1 MTESETIHGGTLVA
15 EVLVQHGVPY
25 LFTLCGGHISPIF
38 VAAKEHGIRVV
49 DVRHEAT
56 AVFAA
61 DAVSRL
67 SNTVGV
73 AAVTAGPG
81 VTNSVTAVKNAQMAQ
96 SPVVVLGGAAATLL
110 QGRGALQDID
120 QMALMKPHVK
130 WAAAVDR
137 VRDVVPAL
145 EKAFTAA
152 QSGVPGPVFIE
163 LPVDLLYPESI
174 VRDLYSANKAKGS
187 SLRARFLNWYID
199 RHVNKLFSGAW
210 DRRVEN
216 PRSPS
221 IPAYT
226 PAQVERTLSH
236 LRRAQRP
243 VLVISSQAM
252 LDAPRAAALQ
262 EGVIRLGIP
271 TYLSGMAR
279 GLLGRHPLHMRH
291 KRSKALK
298 EADLI
303 LLAGVLCDFRLG
315 YGRSLSRQATL
326 ISVNRSKE
334 DLTKNCNPDLAV
346 QGDAGA
352 FLRALARAW
361 DGDPGQWSVWHD
373 TVKARNDAR
382 DDEIAQQATVDT
394 DYVNPLYLCQEL
406 EDVIGDDS
414 VIIGDGGD
422 FVATASYI
430 VRPRGPL
437 SWLDPGPF
445 GTLGSGAGFALGAKL
460 VRPDAEV
467 WLLYGDGSAGYSI
480 AEFDTFTRH
489 DLPIIA
495 VVGTDASWAQIA
507 REQVDILGDSVAT
520 DLART
525 AYHTVAQGYGGEG
538 LLIDDPDAV
547 RPCLLEAQ
555 TLAANGR
562 PVLANVFIGQT
573 DFRKGSISM

>member
-1 MTESETIHGGTLVA
+1 MTESETMHGGKLVA
-15 EVLVQHGVPY
+15 KLLVKHSVPF

-67 SNTVGV
+67 NNTVGV

-96 SPVVVLGGAAATLL
+96 SPVVVLGGAAPTLL

-120 QMALMKPHVK
+120 HMALMKPHVK
-130 WAAAVDR
+130 WSAAVDR
-137 VRDVVPAL
+137 VRDVVPIL
-145 EKAFTAA
+145 TKAFTVA
-152 QSGVPGPVFIE
+152 QSGVPGPVFVE
-163 LPVDLLYPESI
+163 LPADLLYPESF
-174 VRDLYSANKAKGS
+174 VRDGYSDFRSKGKG
-187 SLRARFLNWYID
+187 LRQRLLNWYIE
-199 RHVNKLFSGAW
+199 RHVTNLFAGAW
-210 DRRVEN
+210 DHRAGA
-216 PRSPS
+216 PQAPS
-221 IPAYT
+221 VPAYT
-226 PAQVERTLSH
+226 PAQVEQTLSR
-236 LRRAQRP
+236 LRQAQQP

-252 LDAPRAAALQ
+252 LDAPHAHALQ
-262 EGVIRLGIP
+262 EAVINLGIP

-291 KRSKALK
+291 RRTKALK

-303 LLAGVLCDFRLG
+303 LLAGVPCDFRLN
-315 YGRSLSRQATL
+315 YGRSLSRKATL
-326 ISVNRSKE
+326 VSVNRSKE
-334 DLTKNCNPDLAV
+334 ELTKNCNPDLAV
-346 QGDAGA
+346 HADAGA
-352 FLRALARAW
+352 FLRALAVGWETDPARWSAW
-361 DGDPGQWSVWHD
+361 YD
-373 TVKARNDAR
+373 TLSARNRAR
-382 DDEIAQQATVDT
+382 DKEIAQQAAAETEF
-394 DYVNPLYLCQEL
+394 VNPLSLCHEL
-406 EDVIGDDS
+406 EEVIGDDS
-414 VIIGDGGD
+414 VIVGDGGD

-480 AEFDTFTRH
+480 AEFDTFSRH
-489 DLPIIA
+489 DIPIIA

-507 REQVDILGDSVAT
+507 REQVEILGDSVAT

-525 AYHTVAQGYGGEG
+525 AYHTVAQGYGGKG
-538 LLIDDPDAV
+538 LLIKDPASV
-547 RPCLLEAQ
+547 RPCLYQAQ
-555 TLAANGR
+555 ELAAKGR

-573 DFRKGSISM
+573 DFRKGSISV

>member
-1 MTESETIHGGTLVA
+1 MSESETIHGGTLVA
-15 EVLVQHGVPY
+15 ELLVKHDVPF

-81 VTNSVTAVKNAQMAQ
+81 VTNTVTAVKNAQMAQ
-96 SPVVVLGGAAATLL
+96 SPVVILGGAAATLL

-137 VRDVVPAL
+137 VRDVVPTL
-145 EKAFTAA
+145 EKAFAVA
-152 QSGVPGPVFIE
+152 QSGVPGPVFVE
-163 LPVDLLYPESI
+163 LPVDLLYPESV
-174 VRDLYSANKAKGS
+174 VRELYADNKSKGT
-187 SLRARFLNWYID
+187 SLRARVLNWYLD
-199 RHVNKLFSGAW
+199 RHVNKLFEDAWQRRAGA
-210 DRRVEN
+210 
-216 PRSPS
+216 PQPPS

-226 PAQVERTLSH
+226 PAQVEQTLSH
-236 LRRAQRP
+236 LRQAQRP

-252 LDAPRAAALQ
+252 LDATHAHALQ
-262 EGVIRLGIP
+262 EAVLHLGIP

-279 GLLGRHPLHMRH
+279 GLLGLHPLHMRH
-291 KRSKALK
+291 KRTKALK

-303 LLAGVLCDFRLG
+303 LLAGVPCDFRLG
-315 YGRSLSRQATL
+315 YGRSLSRKATL
-326 ISVNRSKE
+326 VSVNRSKE
-334 DLTKNCNPDLAV
+334 DLTKNCSPDLAV
-346 QGDAGA
+346 HGDAGA
-352 FLRALARAW
+352 FFRALAGRW
-361 DGDPGQWSVWHD
+361 EGDPAQWSAWYD
-373 TVKARNDAR
+373 TLEARNDAR
-382 DDEIAQQATVDT
+382 DQEIVEQAAVET
-394 DYVNPLYLCQEL
+394 DYVNPLSLCRQL

-467 WLLYGDGSAGYSI
+467 WLLYGDGSAGYTI

-489 DLPIIA
+489 KIPIIA
-495 VVGTDASWAQIA
+495 V
-507 REQVDILGDSVAT
+507 
-520 DLART
+520 
-525 AYHTVAQGYGGEG
+525 
-538 LLIDDPDAV
+538 
-547 RPCLLEAQ
+547 
-555 TLAANGR
+555 
-562 PVLANVFIGQT
+562 
-573 DFRKGSISM
+573 